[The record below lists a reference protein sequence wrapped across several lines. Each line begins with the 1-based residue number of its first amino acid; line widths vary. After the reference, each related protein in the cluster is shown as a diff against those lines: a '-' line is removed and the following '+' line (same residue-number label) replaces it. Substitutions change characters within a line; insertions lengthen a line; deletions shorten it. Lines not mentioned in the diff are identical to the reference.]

1 MSQCQKK
8 DLSRPGDCA
17 VMDVPMAAKEES
29 QEENAPQQGASDAEA
44 AGVSQLS
51 RVPTTLKG
59 RIEMAFYQVGMV
71 YRIPLA

>member
-1 MSQCQKK
+1 
-8 DLSRPGDCA
+8 
-17 VMDVPMAAKEES
+17 MAAKEES